1 MSRPPRIAIIVYS
14 MYNHIAELAEA
25 EKKGIEDAGGQ
36 ATIFQVKET
45 LEEKVLEK
53 MHVPMGDG
61 RMSNSYPV
69 ASNETLE
76 NYDAFLFG
84 IPTRYGNMPAQI
96 KTFWDRTGSLWV
108 ASKLAGKFAGVFVST
123 GGLGGGQEE
132 TGYSI
137 LSTLVHH
144 GIVFVP
150 FGYSH
155 AFEDLSNIKEVHG
168 GSAVGAG
175 TIAGSDGSRR
185 PSSLELGMAEKQGK
199 GFYNLVSR
207 VKFDQGSERPGED
220 GVSAGAA
227 DTDNVAYG
235 STSVN

>member
-1 MSRPPRIAIIVYS
+1 
-14 MYNHIAELAEA
+14 
-25 EKKGIEDAGGQ
+25 
-36 ATIFQVKET
+36 
-45 LEEKVLEK
+45 

-76 NYDAFLFG
+76 NHDAFLFG

-96 KTFWDRTGSLWV
+96 KVSIQRIVLVITDPFTFYFKTFWDRTGSLWV

-168 GSAVGAG
+168 GESHALHRDL
-175 TIAGSDGSRR
+175 I
-185 PSSLELGMAEKQGK
+185 P
-199 GFYNLVSR
+199 
-207 VKFDQGSERPGED
+207 
-220 GVSAGAA
+220 
-227 DTDNVAYG
+227 
-235 STSVN
+235 